1 MRATPKRTTSTAEA
15 GSGFLPILEGSGILT
30 PPEFEAVR
38 SRVLRAELPSDSVA
52 LADRLVADGVLTEFQ
67 ARRVLDD
74 NARGLGT
81 DRYVILDSIGKGGMG
96 RIYKARHRLMGRV
109 VAVKVIA
116 PALRSS
122 PQKVAL
128 FRREMELIARLDHPN
143 IVRAHDA
150 DWIAGV
156 LCLVME
162 YVPGQ
167 DLAQRARE
175 AGTLPP
181 AEVADFA
188 AQAARGLAHAHA
200 RGIVHRD
207 VKPDNL
213 LLTDEGVIKLL
224 DLGLGALM
232 DTADVLDAD
241 VASAG
246 KTVGTVEFISP
257 EQASS
262 SRVDGR
268 SDLYSLGCSMYY
280 LLTGRF
286 PFTGATQRECL
297 GARLRGRPQPIHQL
311 LPDLPGDYVR
321 VLDRLMA
328 PRPER
333 RYPNADEAAEALT
346 ALARGPVTPPPPVG
360 RHQRAAEDLD
370 LEISALLS
378 EAPAPPPDPIAA
390 HRLELEESG
399 AASGRSVAQS
409 YQTEVIRLHNAEID
423 RLSRALDQ
431 ARREAET
438 AATTRSWL
446 ERLARSLWDSLLDE
460 QSHARTLLLAI
471 IILLLLG
478 LLFAQTMG

>member
-1 MRATPKRTTSTAEA
+1 MTATVEA
-15 GSGFLPILEGSGILT
+15 GSGFLPILEESGILT
-30 PPEFEAVR
+30 AREFEEVR
-38 SRVLRAELPSDSVA
+38 TRVLRAELPSDSVG
-52 LADRLVADGVLTEFQ
+52 LADRLVAEGVLTEYQ

-81 DRYVILDSIGKGGMG
+81 DRYVILDSIGRGGMG

-116 PALRSS
+116 PAQRSS
-122 PQKVAL
+122 REKVAR
-128 FRREMELIARLDHPN
+128 FQREMELIARLDHPN

-150 DWIAGV
+150 DRIAGV

-167 DLAQRARE
+167 DLGQRALE
-175 AGTLPP
+175 AGPLPP
-181 AEVADFA
+181 AEVADIA

-200 RGIVHRD
+200 RGLVHRD
-207 VKPDNL
+207 VKPGNL
-213 LLTDEGVIKLL
+213 LLTDDGQVKLL

-232 DTADVLDAD
+232 DTADELDD
-241 VASAG
+241 DEESAG

-262 SRVDGR
+262 TKVDGR

-280 LLTGRF
+280 LLTGQV
-286 PFTGATQRECL
+286 PFTGPTQRECL
-297 GARLRGRPQPIHQL
+297 AARLRGRPRPIQQL

-321 VLDRLMA
+321 VLDRLMD

-333 RYPNADEAAEALT
+333 RYPTADEAAEALE
-346 ALARGPVTPPPPVG
+346 ALARRPAAPPPPVG
-360 RHQRAAEDLD
+360 RHDRAAEDLD

-378 EAPAPPPDPIAA
+378 EAPAPPPASTSDPVAA

-399 AASGRSVAQS
+399 AASGRVVAQS
-409 YQTEVIRLHNAEID
+409 YQTEVLRLHNAEID
-423 RLSRALDQ
+423 RLNRALDE

-438 AATTRSWL
+438 AATARGWL
-446 ERLARSLWDSLLDE
+446 ERLARSLWDSLLDD
-460 QSHARTLLLAI
+460 QSHARTLVLAI
-471 IILLLLG
+471 VILLLLG
-478 LLFAQTMG
+478 FLFAQTMG